1 MNLSLQRGKMCS
13 MRLAIEM
20 RLTCCCFLA
29 ATFLSLDA
37 PAQDARFKP
46 ASVGVMLDNPSY
58 LVDFNSASGTARWVH
73 YELLGGETSGGA
85 SRTDDFR
92 TDRRVARNSPSAS
105 SYRGSGYD
113 RGHLKPAADSKSSY
127 SEMSNSFLMTN
138 MVPQTP
144 SLNRGVWKS
153 IEEQVRGWARHYGRV
168 YVTTGPSPESLYKLG
183 GTVGVPKYCWKAVLH
198 LGADTAAIAFLTPNL
213 NKVQSGLQRYVVS
226 VDELESK
233 LGIDLFPG
241 LPDATE
247 KRVEARSTLSS
258 WQGVAAPST
267 RSSSGQGQSQSVQCM
282 GIAKST
288 GVRCKN
294 KTTHFSGRCHH
305 HRN

>member
-1 MNLSLQRGKMCS
+1 MNVNQIGTMSIRGWAWKKFGMMAISAIVLCLSVS
-13 MRLAIEM
+13 
-20 RLTCCCFLA
+20 
-29 ATFLSLDA
+29 
-37 PAQDARFKP
+37 AQDARFKP
-46 ASVGVMLDNPSY
+46 VSLGVTLDNPSY
-58 LVDFNSASGTARWVH
+58 LVDFSSASGTARWVH

-127 SEMSNSFLMTN
+127 REMSNSFLMTN

-198 LGADTAAIAFLTPNL
+198 LGTDTAAIAFLTPNL

-258 WQGVAAPST
+258 WQVVAARST

-288 GVRCKN
+288 GVRCRN

>member
-1 MNLSLQRGKMCS
+1 MGILNSTVKALGA
-13 MRLAIEM
+13 RLNFF
-20 RLTCCCFLA
+20 CFLG
-29 ATFLSLDA
+29 ATFWSSLA
-37 PAQDARFKP
+37 LAQDARFRP
-46 ASVGVMLDNPSY
+46 ASLGVTLDNPSY

-198 LGADTAAIAFLTPNL
+198 LGEDTAAIAFLTPNL

-226 VDELESK
+226 VDELESQ

-288 GVRCKN
+288 GVRCRN

>member
-1 MNLSLQRGKMCS
+1 
-13 MRLAIEM
+13 
-20 RLTCCCFLA
+20 
-29 ATFLSLDA
+29 
-37 PAQDARFKP
+37 
-46 ASVGVMLDNPSY
+46 
-58 LVDFNSASGTARWVH
+58 
-73 YELLGGETSGGA
+73 
-85 SRTDDFR
+85 
-92 TDRRVARNSPSAS
+92 
-105 SYRGSGYD
+105 
-113 RGHLKPAADSKSSY
+113 
-127 SEMSNSFLMTN
+127 MTN

-198 LGADTAAIAFLTPNL
+198 LGTDTAAIAFLTPNL

-247 KRVEARSTLSS
+247 KGWRHEAPCLPR
-258 WQGVAAPST
+258 GVAEPST
-267 RSSSGQGQSQSVQCM
+267 RSSSGQGQSLSVQCM

-288 GVRCKN
+288 GVRCRN